1 MEQFRE
7 VVVHARDAKVGFAV
21 KRLAEVVNA
30 VRVAIEKFDDGED
43 VLTAQKDGA
52 TELDD
57 NDLLVRANSLGRVVF
72 RQDIRFKAL
81 AEDWQRIDLPG
92 PLGTGADVAILP
104 VRDQT
109 SALERAEMLEQ
120 LILQRLV
127 GMGRKR

>member
-7 VVVHARDAKVGFAV
+7 VVVHARDAKIGFAV

-43 VLTAQKDGA
+43 VLTAQEDGA

-72 RQDIRFKAL
+72 TQ
-81 AEDWQRIDLPG
+81 G
-92 PLGTGADVAILP
+92 HPLQGA
-104 VRDQT
+104 R
-109 SALERAEMLEQ
+109 
-120 LILQRLV
+120 
-127 GMGRKR
+127 